1 MKLEKS
7 QIKDKSLKQILNNNH
22 IVVANTRKTKRQI
35 SLEYFFALCKTVTKV
50 AQKMGCPNFLEKAE
64 LQDFVY
70 TTSGVDNNLTIESL
84 DLFVPI
90 FTPERDT

>member
-1 MKLEKS
+1 MGFR
-7 QIKDKSLKQILNNNH
+7 N
-22 IVVANTRKTKRQI
+22 
-35 SLEYFFALCKTVTKV
+35 FF
-50 AQKMGCPNFLEKAE
+50 EKAE

-70 TTSGVDNNLTIESL
+70 TTSDVDNNVTIENL